1 MITLQDIQNILGD
14 QFFNGDLTLAGL
26 GLFAIVMILVFV
38 LTKNVFQSL
47 VIGLIA
53 TGIFSYMGII
63 TADMMILLI
72 IVIVLGLA
80 MTAKNAVSGNNRR

>member
-26 GLFAIVMILVFV
+26 GLFAIVIILVFV

-47 VIGLIA
+47 VVGLII

-63 TADMMILLI
+63 TSDMMILLI
-72 IVIVLGLA
+72 IIIVLGLA
-80 MTAKNAVSGNNRR
+80 LTAKNAVTGNNRR

>member
-1 MITLQDIQNILGD
+1 MLGD
-14 QFFNGDLTLAGL
+14 TFFNGDLSLAGL
-26 GLFAIVMILVFV
+26 GMFAVAIILIFV

-47 VIGLIA
+47 VVGLVA
-53 TGIFSYMGII
+53 TGIFSYMGVL

-80 MTAKNAVSGNNRR
+80 MTARNAVSGRR

>member
-26 GLFAIVMILVFV
+26 GLFAITIILVFV

-47 VIGLIA
+47 VVGLIA

-63 TADMMILLI
+63 TSDMMILLI

-80 MTAKNAVSGNNRR
+80 MTARNAVSGSRR

>member
-1 MITLQDIQNILGD
+1 MITLEDIQNILGE

-26 GLFAIVMILVFV
+26 GLFAIAIILIFV

-47 VIGLIA
+47 VVGLIV

-72 IVIVLGLA
+72 IIIVLGLA
-80 MTAKNAVSGNNRR
+80 MTARSAVSGSRR